1 MLGVIMAQVRMQTEC
16 PPDAHKVIRPPEKV
30 VKAILCVKLNESDIK
45 EYGAPDFCSAIALMG
60 AKPFLVCSDELRNTI
75 KAHKEAAQI
84 DPCYLQVNADGTEAH
99 VSYDDGAQGQTL
111 PVVDLTKE
119 DGKLEQFLDL
129 LGTKQYLIIDA
140 YSMLILRSIS
150 TVFPWDPLLA
160 QHYFSQFLEA
170 RSQVNQDDLDLFMK
184 VRYGRIER
192 FSLKGTNAN
201 AYKFLQIESKLF
213 LQYATDDDD

>member
-1 MLGVIMAQVRMQTEC
+1 MTQIRMQTEC

-30 VKAILCVKLNESDIK
+30 MKAILCVKLNEDEVK

-60 AKPFLVCSDELRNTI
+60 AKPFLVCSDELRKII
-75 KAHKEAAQI
+75 KEHKQDAQI
-84 DPCYLQVNADGTEAH
+84 DPCYLQVSEDGTEAH
-99 VSYDDGAQGQTL
+99 VSYDDGAQGQSL
-111 PVVDLTKE
+111 PVVDLTKN

-129 LGTKQYLIIDA
+129 LGTKQYIIIDS

-170 RSQVNQDDLDLFMK
+170 LSHVGPKELDLFMK

-192 FSLKGTNAN
+192 FSLKSTNAD

>member
-1 MLGVIMAQVRMQTEC
+1 
-16 PPDAHKVIRPPEKV
+16 
-30 VKAILCVKLNESDIK
+30 
-45 EYGAPDFCSAIALMG
+45 
-60 AKPFLVCSDELRNTI
+60 
-75 KAHKEAAQI
+75 
-84 DPCYLQVNADGTEAH
+84 
-99 VSYDDGAQGQTL
+99 
-111 PVVDLTKE
+111 
-119 DGKLEQFLDL
+119 
-129 LGTKQYLIIDA
+129 
-140 YSMLILRSIS
+140 MLILRSIS

>member
-1 MLGVIMAQVRMQTEC
+1 MAQVVRMQTEC

-30 VKAILCVKLNESDIK
+30 CKAILCVRLNEDEVK
-45 EYGAPDFCSAIALMG
+45 EYGATDFCSAISLMG
-60 AKPFLVCSDELRNTI
+60 AKPCLVCSDELRQTI
-75 KAHKEAAQI
+75 KAHKAEAAI
-84 DPCYLQVNADGTEAH
+84 DPAYLQVNAEGTEAH

-111 PVVDLTKE
+111 PVVDLTK
-119 DGKLEQFLDL
+119 DSSKLASFLDL
-129 LGTKQYLIIDA
+129 LTEKQFIIIDA

-160 QHYFSQFLEA
+160 QHYMTQYLQA
-170 RSQVNQDDLDLFMK
+170 RDKVGPEELDLFMK

-192 FSLKGTNAN
+192 FSLKSLNKN
-201 AYKFLQIESKLF
+201 AYNFLQIESKLY